1 MGCSPHRQ
9 HRSWEKMVHRTSQLS
24 ILPRCVRSRTSSS
37 SYRAIQNA
45 GAKPFTQSRI
55 IDVCAIH
62 RDDRHFFR
70 QTFVDVQLKSDGTS
84 LRQAKS
90 PLPPKITNAQES
102 VGREVFEAFIQMKRC
117 GECEPS

>member
-1 MGCSPHRQ
+1 VFTPST
-9 HRSWEKMVHRTSQLS
+9 TSLLGEDGPSHQPIEHLAA
-24 ILPRCVRSRTSSS
+24 L
-37 SYRAIQNA
+37 RAIPNLIVILSCDPKRRREA
-45 GAKPFTQSRI
+45 VYAKPHHRCLRDPTAMI
-55 IDVCAIH
+55 AIFSG
-62 RDDRHFFR
+62 RLLSMCK
-70 QTFVDVQLKSDGTS
+70 LKSEGTS

>member
-1 MGCSPHRQ
+1 
-9 HRSWEKMVHRTSQLS
+9 MVHRTSQLR

-55 IDVCAIH
+55 IEVCAIH

-70 QTFVDVQLKSDGTS
+70 QTFVDVQIEKRRNELASGE
-84 LRQAKS
+84 
-90 PLPPKITNAQES
+90 ITVAAENHQRARVGES
-102 VGREVFEAFIQMKRC
+102 
-117 GECEPS
+117 